1 MVKRTV
7 TDVIYQDFSKAFDMA
22 PQNILLS
29 KLEGDGLEGWTVG
42 WTKNW
47 LKDKVVV
54 NGSMSGWRLVMR
66 CVPLGLVLGPI
77 LFHIFIIDTDSG
89 VECTLSKFADDT
101 KLWGVVDTPEGQDA
115 IWRDLDR
122 LEQWVQV
129 NFIRFNKS
137 KCKILLQ
144 G

>member
-54 NGSMSGWRLVMR
+54 NGSMSGWRLVMSGAPR
-66 CVPLGLVLGPI
+66 GLVLGPI
-77 LFHIFIIDTDSG
+77 LFNTFISYINSG
-89 VECTLSKFADDT
+89 V
-101 KLWGVVDTPEGQDA
+101 
-115 IWRDLDR
+115 
-122 LEQWVQV
+122 
-129 NFIRFNKS
+129 
-137 KCKILLQ
+137 
-144 G
+144 